1 MGGNISSLYINF
13 YFINL
18 YMNNIIFR
26 NIHNN
31 DINKNILNILNQL
44 STTTNISKNKFFQ
57 FLRTLNNSHQIIV
70 IEDIINNKII
80 GMGSILI
87 EQKII
92 HNMGKV
98 AHIEDIV
105 IDKNYRKMGLG
116 SKIINK
122 LKKIAKDN
130 NCYKIILNCN
140 EKLITYYEKYGFSQ
154 KNVQMAIYF

>member
-1 MGGNISSLYINF
+1 
-13 YFINL
+13 
-18 YMNNIIFR
+18 
-26 NIHNN
+26 
-31 DINKNILNILNQL
+31 
-44 STTTNISKNKFFQ
+44 
-57 FLRTLNNSHQIIV
+57 
-70 IEDIINNKII
+70 
-80 GMGSILI
+80 MGSILI

-116 SKIINK
+116 SKMINK